1 MNGRRATAALL
12 ATAALAGAQTT
23 LAQDAA
29 ARLGERARQDREIV
43 YRLRAPETHAFEI
56 EHDFTETRAGTDKY
70 LNVVRKGS
78 TVSEPKARL
87 LDTGQDLETEILKA
101 EGIRVAGLDIGEP
114 LRPDSEVVLV
124 RFPAVAPGGSAR
136 LRISETYTDPERYR
150 MDGDELVWDRSL
162 GRPRNA
168 VVLPAGFFL
177 SATSIPA
184 TVSVTPDGR
193 IRLDYVNDRPDEI
206 AVLIKARRR
215 TPGR

>member
-1 MNGRRATAALL
+1 MNRRGATAGLL
-12 ATAALAGAQTT
+12 ATAALVGAPTAI
-23 LAQDAA
+23 AQDAA
-29 ARLGERARQDREIV
+29 ARLAERARQDREIV

-56 EHDFTETRAGTDKY
+56 EHDFTETREGTDKY
-70 LNVVRKGS
+70 INVVRKGS

-124 RFPAVAPGGSAR
+124 RFPAVTRGGSAR
-136 LRISETYTDPERYR
+136 LRISETYTDPDRYR

-177 SATSIPA
+177 TATSIPA

-206 AVLIKARRR
+206 AVLVKARRR

>member
-1 MNGRRATAALL
+1 MNRRIATAALL
-12 ATAALAGAQTT
+12 ATAALVGARTVI
-23 LAQDAA
+23 AQDAA
-29 ARLGERARQDREIV
+29 RLTERARQDREIL

-56 EHDFTETRAGTDKY
+56 EHDFTETREGTDKY
-70 LNVVRKGS
+70 VNVVRKGS
-78 TVSEPKARL
+78 TVSEPRARL

-114 LRPDSEVVLV
+114 VRPDSEVVLV
-124 RFPAVAPGGSAR
+124 RFPAVTRGGTAR

-168 VVLPAGFFL
+168 VILPAGFFL
-177 SATSIPA
+177 TVTSIPA